1 MTSELNNI
9 TNLIKSKNEKVEN
22 ICYKEV
28 HRIKIEKRDGNNP
41 IVFNTKSILT
51 NLVDYSNAYIEFQ
64 FDIKFATD
72 AACTKAN
79 LTLKNSYEM
88 ISELKIKLNNRI
100 ISNESNVNYTRII
113 NHLLE
118 NSKNDDLIY
127 RNINIHTSVVK
138 YNDTNNDIFLT
149 KNGDTMRVVCNVFLK
164 DISNFFKNLHMPLKF
179 SEFNIT
185 LRLVDSI
192 YVTDQAGTTQT
203 LASANLYVDQI
214 ELHEMEEIQFV
225 KNYNNFD
232 VNISFLENF
241 VYKDNQ
247 TITDGDFNIGSN
259 NCINTND
266 MFLMLIKDDIA
277 TGDDAHRN
285 TLRLPDKRAEN
296 LQLYIGNRIFQTG
309 IKSNLEA
316 FLELKKRSE
325 FFDEFIIDY
334 NRFLNN
340 YTIYAFPIN
349 RYSRQ
354 DKSTKYINITGRG
367 HDEQVSKAIL
377 VWRQMSNI
385 NLKINNNSLEIRKTY

>member
-1 MTSELNNI
+1 MTSELTQI

-28 HRIKIEKRDGNNP
+28 HKINLDKRDGNNP
-41 IVFNTKSILT
+41 IVFNTKSILS
-51 NLVDYSNAYIEFQ
+51 NLIDYSNAYIEFQ
-64 FDIKFATD
+64 FDIKFATAD
-72 AACTKAN
+72 ACEKAN

-88 ISELKIKLNNRI
+88 ISELKIELNNRI
-100 ISNESNVNYTRII
+100 VSNESNVNYSHII

-127 RNINIHTSVVK
+127 RNIDIHAGVVK
-138 YNDTNNDIFLT
+138 YDDTKKDVFLT
-149 KNGDTMRVVCNVFLK
+149 KNTDTMRVTCNVFLK

-192 YVTDQAGTTQT
+192 YVTNQT
-203 LASANLYVDQI
+203 DTSQELVSANLYVDQVT
-214 ELHEMEEIQFV
+214 LHEMEEIQFV

-241 VYKDNQ
+241 VIRDSQNITNQ
-247 TITDGDFNIGSN
+247 EFNIGAN
-259 NCINTND
+259 NCTNTND
-266 MFLMLIKDDIA
+266 MFLMLVED
-277 TGDDAHRN
+277 TNN
-285 TLRLPDKRAEN
+285 TLRLPNKRAKN
-296 LQLYIGNRIFQTG
+296 LQLYIGNQLFQTE
-309 IKSNLEA
+309 IKSDLESY
-316 FLELKKRSE
+316 LELKKRSE

-349 RYSRQ
+349 RYSKR
-354 DKSTKYINITGRG
+354 DKSTKYINIIGTGVG
-367 HDEQVSKAIL
+367 DKASKGIL

>member
-1 MTSELNNI
+1 MTSELTQI

-28 HRIKIEKRDGNNP
+28 HKIKLDKRDGNNP
-41 IVFNTKSILT
+41 IVFNTKSILS
-51 NLVDYSNAYIEFQ
+51 NLIDYSNACIEFQ

-72 AACTKAN
+72 AVCTKAN

-88 ISELKIKLNNRI
+88 ISELKIELNNRI
-100 ISNESNVNYTRII
+100 VSNETNVNYSHII

-118 NSKNDDLIY
+118 NSKNDNLIY
-127 RNINIHTSVVK
+127 RNIDIHAGVVK
-138 YNDTNNDIFLT
+138 YDDTNKDIFLN
-149 KNGDTMRVVCNVFLK
+149 KNGDTMRVTCNVFLK
-164 DISNFFKNLHMPLKF
+164 DISNFFKNLYIPLKF

-185 LRLVDSI
+185 LRLVDQI
-192 YVTDQAGTTQT
+192 YVTDQANTSQT
-203 LASANLYVDQI
+203 LVSASLYVDQVT
-214 ELHEMEEIQFV
+214 LHEMEEIQFV

-241 VYKDNQ
+241 VIRDSQNITNQ
-247 TITDGDFNIGSN
+247 EFNIGAN
-259 NCINTND
+259 NCTNTNG
-266 MFLMLIKDDIA
+266 MFLMLVED
-277 TGDDAHRN
+277 TNN
-285 TLRLPDKRAEN
+285 TLRLPNKRAKN
-296 LQLYIGNRIFQTG
+296 LQLYKGNQLFQTG
-309 IKSNLEA
+309 VKSDLESY
-316 FLELKKRSE
+316 LELKKRSE

-349 RYSRQ
+349 RYYKR
-354 DKSTKYINITGRG
+354 DKSTKYINIIGTGVG
-367 HDEQVSKAIL
+367 DKASKGIL